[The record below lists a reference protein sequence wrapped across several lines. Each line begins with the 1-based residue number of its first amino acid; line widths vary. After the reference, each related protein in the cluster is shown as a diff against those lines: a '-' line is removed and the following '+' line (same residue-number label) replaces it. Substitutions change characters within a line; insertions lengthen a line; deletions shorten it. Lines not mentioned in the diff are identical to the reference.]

1 MRSLSS
7 LGLALAIGT
16 FTLVSSGC
24 NLAELRDSNRR
35 LKEANERLIVQKNQ
49 LEQELALRQQEFGS
63 SSDELARL
71 RSQLD
76 SALRTPIAAAPER
89 SQPAP
94 APEEFRDLGLESGRT
109 AQGTWVRLDSA
120 VFFAL
125 GKASLSGNGQR
136 QLDRLAGILGA
147 RYGANRIRVEGHTDD
162 IPVRKVKHVYPTNWE
177 LSSARACSV
186 VRYLVNKGVSPNR
199 IYPAGFSKYR
209 PRLQGTTADARKKNR
224 RVEVLILN
232 EGQM

>member
-7 LGLALAIGT
+7 LGLALAIGV

-49 LEQELALRQQEFGS
+49 LEQELALHQQSTGS
-63 SSDELARL
+63 KDAEIARL

-76 SALRTPIAAAPER
+76 SVLRTPVATTPER
-89 SQPAP
+89 IPAP
-94 APEEFRDLGLESGRT
+94 APDEFRDLGLESGQT

-125 GKASLSGNGQR
+125 GKASLSGQGKS
-136 QLDRLAGILGA
+136 QLNRLVGILES

-162 IPVRKVKHVYPTNWE
+162 IPVKKVKHVYPTNWE

-186 VRYLVNKGVSPNR
+186 VRYLVDKGGSPHR

-209 PRLQGTTADARKKNR
+209 PRLQGTSSSARKKNR
-224 RVEVLILN
+224 RVEILILN
-232 EGQM
+232 DGQI